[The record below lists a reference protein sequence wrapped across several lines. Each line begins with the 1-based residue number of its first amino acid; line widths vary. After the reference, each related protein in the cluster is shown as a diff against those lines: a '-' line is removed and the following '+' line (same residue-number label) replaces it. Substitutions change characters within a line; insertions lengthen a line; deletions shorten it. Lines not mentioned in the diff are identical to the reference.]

1 MSQSTPA
8 DLVATISSMPSLP
21 AIYVR
26 LSEAIDDPNSS
37 MRKIETV
44 VHDDPSL
51 AGRLLRLANSAY
63 FGFPAKV
70 DSISRAITLVG
81 TRQLRDLSLATSV
94 MALFKGV
101 SPQYVTMDS
110 FWRHAVACGLVAR
123 ALASWRREPNPERF
137 FVAGLLHD
145 IGRLVLYLKRPQE
158 MSKALDAAR
167 ERVEPLYELETDVL
181 GYNHAAVGGELL
193 KQWNLPASLAAAVA
207 WHHAP
212 GGAGIDKAAAA
223 TVHVAD
229 VIANAIGSGSSGE
242 SRVPALSASA
252 WEMLELQDSVVAQTL
267 LLVQQQLQETFDT
280 LMGEPA

>member
-1 MSQSTPA
+1 MSRRTPA
-8 DLVATISSMPSLP
+8 DLVRTLTSMPSLP

-37 MRKIETV
+37 MREIEAI
-44 VHDDPSL
+44 VHDDPALS
-51 AGRLLRLANSAY
+51 GRLLRLANSAY

-70 DSISRAITLVG
+70 DSVARAITLVG

-101 SPQYVTMDS
+101 SPQHVTMDS

-123 ALASWRREPNPERF
+123 ALAGWRREPNPERL

-145 IGRLVLYLKRPQE
+145 IGRLVLYLKQPQE
-158 MSKALDAAR
+158 MSRTLEAAR
-167 ERVEPLYELETDVL
+167 EGVAPLYELEVEVL

-193 KQWNLPASLAAAVA
+193 RQWNLPASLAAAVT

-212 GGAGIDKAAAA
+212 SGAGSDKIAAA

-242 SRVPALSASA
+242 SRVPALNASA
-252 WEMLELQDSVVAQTL
+252 WSMLELQDSVVTQTL
-267 LLVQQQLQETFDT
+267 LLVERQLQETLDT